1 MMRWHTCAL
10 KALLKVESRTYIY
23 PSKIAHETAQQAD
36 YMKQRGI
43 DGEYC
48 RKMIV
53 DYLTKFKTGT
63 REDFERVILDK
74 LPDVLSDTQKKNKI
88 RNVLQGLKKLGII
101 ELADQK
107 NWRLNGVN

>member
-1 MMRWHTCAL
+1 MRLHTCAL

-74 LPDVLSDTQKKNKI
+74 LPDVLSEEQKKRKI
-88 RNVLQGLKKLGII
+88 RNILQLLKSKGMIEIDKGKSWKL
-101 ELADQK
+101 K
-107 NWRLNGVN
+107 NV

>member
-1 MMRWHTCAL
+1 
-10 KALLKVESRTYIY
+10 
-23 PSKIAHETAQQAD
+23 
-36 YMKQRGI
+36 MKQRGI

-88 RNVLQGLKKLGII
+88 RNILQVLKNKGVIEIDKGKSWKLK
-101 ELADQK
+101 
-107 NWRLNGVN
+107 NV